1 MYSRTHALPAPS
13 QVHALFYLF
22 PSYLT
27 LQYYRSTEVTTWF
40 QEAATRL
47 GHRLADTRLVI
58 FSFGTGWHEFGDT
71 YPEGGEGWEDIFG
84 KKRLKS
90 RKGLQRTSKGEGILL
105 GLFDCSPC
113 SCSV

>member
-47 GHRLADTRLVI
+47 GHRLADTRLVL
-58 FSFGTGWHEFGDT
+58 FSRSEQAGTSSGIHIQK
-71 YPEGGEGWEDIFG
+71 EGWEDIFG
-84 KKRLKS
+84 KKSKKATKS
-90 RKGLQRTSKGEGILL
+90 RKGLQRGKE
-105 GLFDCSPC
+105 FC
-113 SCSV
+113 